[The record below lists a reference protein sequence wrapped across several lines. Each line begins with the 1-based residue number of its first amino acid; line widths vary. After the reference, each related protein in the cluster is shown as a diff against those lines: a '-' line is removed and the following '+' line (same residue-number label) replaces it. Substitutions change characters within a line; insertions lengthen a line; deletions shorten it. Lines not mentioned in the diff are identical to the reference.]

1 MAQARARAEPPF
13 AVLAELFPP
22 QSTWTEA
29 HYFSLPDTNR
39 LVELAEGQ
47 ILMPPHPTRSHQ
59 NAVQELYLRLRTHV
73 DEREVGEVYV
83 APLPVRLAADR
94 VREPDV
100 LFMATEHADR
110 MGEQF
115 FGPPDL
121 VMEVTSPGTR
131 RTDRTEKLLEYA
143 QAEVSEYWI
152 ADPQARTVEVFVL
165 QGESYELLGRWGVG
179 ETARSSLLPGFEVD
193 VADLFR

>member
-1 MAQARARAEPPF
+1 
-13 AVLAELFPP
+13 
-22 QSTWTEA
+22 
-29 HYFSLPDTNR
+29 
-39 LVELAEGQ
+39 
-47 ILMPPHPTRSHQ
+47 
-59 NAVQELYLRLRTHV
+59 
-73 DEREVGEVYV
+73 
-83 APLPVRLAADR
+83 
-94 VREPDV
+94 
-100 LFMATEHADR
+100 MATEHAHR

-131 RTDRTEKLLEYA
+131 RTDRTEKLLEYG

>member
-1 MAQARARAEPPF
+1 M
-13 AVLAELFPP
+13 
-22 QSTWTEA
+22 
-29 HYFSLPDTNR
+29 
-39 LVELAEGQ
+39 
-47 ILMPPHPTRSHQ
+47 
-59 NAVQELYLRLRTHV
+59 
-73 DEREVGEVYV
+73 

-131 RTDRTEKLLEYA
+131 RTDRTEKLLEYG

-165 QGESYELLGRWGVG
+165 QGERYELLGRWGVG

>member
-1 MAQARARAEPPF
+1 M
-13 AVLAELFPP
+13 
-22 QSTWTEA
+22 
-29 HYFSLPDTNR
+29 
-39 LVELAEGQ
+39 
-47 ILMPPHPTRSHQ
+47 
-59 NAVQELYLRLRTHV
+59 
-73 DEREVGEVYV
+73 

-131 RTDRTEKLLEYA
+131 RTDRT
-143 QAEVSEYWI
+143 
-152 ADPQARTVEVFVL
+152 
-165 QGESYELLGRWGVG
+165 
-179 ETARSSLLPGFEVD
+179 
-193 VADLFR
+193 